1 MNIEIWQIIVLSLLG
16 FYVIIENL
24 GINVIANQAL
34 IVGTITG
41 LVMGDLTTGLAVGA
55 TLQLMGLG
63 IQAYGGASVPDY
75 MTASIVGTVFAITS
89 GRGVEFGIGLA
100 VTVALLMI
108 QLDIFARFCNVFFQ
122 KRIDKNIRL
131 ADTKKIRIYHLL
143 GAMSWGLSRGVP
155 IFIVFSFG
163 DRVIQIVSD
172 VIPEWLTGGL
182 AVAGGMLPAVGIAIL
197 LRFLPVKNFIT
208 YLMIGFLAVAYLK
221 MPMFGVALLGLALA
235 ILQFKNL
242 IGKQNNLTQVAQADA
257 NGKGGLSADEYED

>member
-1 MNIEIWQIIVLSLLG
+1 MPLRGHFLLPNHRARWQIPITFFHG
-16 FYVIIENL
+16 F
-24 GINVIANQAL
+24 
-34 IVGTITG
+34 
-41 LVMGDLTTGLAVGA
+41 
-55 TLQLMGLG
+55 
-63 IQAYGGASVPDY
+63 
-75 MTASIVGTVFAITS
+75 
-89 GRGVEFGIGLA
+89 
-100 VTVALLMI
+100 
-108 QLDIFARFCNVFFQ
+108 
-122 KRIDKNIRL
+122 
-131 ADTKKIRIYHLL
+131 
-143 GAMSWGLSRGVP
+143 
-155 IFIVFSFG
+155 
-163 DRVIQIVSD
+163 SD

>member
-1 MNIEIWQIIVLSLLG
+1 
-16 FYVIIENL
+16 
-24 GINVIANQAL
+24 
-34 IVGTITG
+34 
-41 LVMGDLTTGLAVGA
+41 
-55 TLQLMGLG
+55 
-63 IQAYGGASVPDY
+63 
-75 MTASIVGTVFAITS
+75 
-89 GRGVEFGIGLA
+89 
-100 VTVALLMI
+100 
-108 QLDIFARFCNVFFQ
+108 
-122 KRIDKNIRL
+122 
-131 ADTKKIRIYHLL
+131 
-143 GAMSWGLSRGVP
+143 MSWGLSRGVP

-257 NGKGGLSADEYED
+257 NGKGGLSANEYED

>member
-1 MNIEIWQIIVLSLLG
+1 
-16 FYVIIENL
+16 
-24 GINVIANQAL
+24 
-34 IVGTITG
+34 
-41 LVMGDLTTGLAVGA
+41 
-55 TLQLMGLG
+55 
-63 IQAYGGASVPDY
+63 
-75 MTASIVGTVFAITS
+75 
-89 GRGVEFGIGLA
+89 
-100 VTVALLMI
+100 
-108 QLDIFARFCNVFFQ
+108 
-122 KRIDKNIRL
+122 
-131 ADTKKIRIYHLL
+131 
-143 GAMSWGLSRGVP
+143 MSWGLSRGVP

-208 YLMIGFLAVAYLK
+208 YLMIGFLEVAYLK

-257 NGKGGLSADEYED
+257 NGKG